1 MLELSGVSKRFGS
14 QQAVDN
20 VSLTVAPGE
29 ILGLIGQNGAGK
41 TTTFRMILD
50 FLRPDTGTVTWSG
63 QPMTKIDHDFIGYLP
78 EERGLYP
85 KLTIDE
91 QIQFFGQLHGMSRKA
106 VQNALP
112 EWLDRFDV
120 KGKRTDK
127 VKDLSKG
134 NQQKVQLIAALIFM
148 PKLVIL
154 DEPFSGL
161 DPVNASLLEAG
172 VRFMQ
177 SSGSAIIFSSHDMHN
192 VESLSDRLV
201 MLKNGREV
209 LTGTIPDI
217 QAQYGETRIHL
228 KQPAVSAQAIT
239 QLPGVVAV
247 HQQGDEFDLE
257 LDDPARGRE
266 VFQAVTQGEYITGFS
281 QHAPSLDEI
290 FRMKVGDDNA

>member
-50 FLRPDTGTVTWSG
+50 FLRPETGTVTWSG

-106 VQNALP
+106 VQTALP

-217 QAQYGETRIHL
+217 KAQYGETRIHL